1 MESTPVATNEHQ
13 PIRYHFITARQRS
26 CGKVMF
32 SVVCGCQS
40 VFPQG
45 VQCHNYPSCIGPHCT
60 ETPQPPPPGHR
71 SSLYR
76 DPSLRHG
83 TSLYRDSPP
92 SSGPSLFTWLSST
105 WCWHLVGTRARTV
118 GKRAVHILLE
128 CFVLDMLLLSIR
140 HLGKSAENLANKGA
154 AMSRWYDHI
163 CASVHELNLNIK
175 KQKIDNRKVDSSFLC
190 K

>member
-13 PIRYHFITARQRS
+13 PIRYHFITARQRI

-45 VQCHNYPSCIGPHCT
+45 VQCHHYPSCIGPHCT

-71 SSLYR
+71 TSPYR

-92 SSGPSLFTWLSST
+92 QALAPTCSLDYPPPDADIWWAPEHVRSASGRYTSYWNALSWTCCCFQLGTWESL
-105 WCWHLVGTRARTV
+105 
-118 GKRAVHILLE
+118 
-128 CFVLDMLLLSIR
+128 
-140 HLGKSAENLANKGA
+140 
-154 AMSRWYDHI
+154 
-163 CASVHELNLNIK
+163 
-175 KQKIDNRKVDSSFLC
+175 QKI
-190 K
+190 